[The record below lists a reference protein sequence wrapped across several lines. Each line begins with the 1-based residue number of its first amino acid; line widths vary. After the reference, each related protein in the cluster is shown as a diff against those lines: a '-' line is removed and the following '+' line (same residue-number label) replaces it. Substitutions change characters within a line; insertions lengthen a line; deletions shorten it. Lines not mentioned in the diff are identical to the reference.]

1 MVSEHLATGFFKESV
16 MIVIE
21 TFGGAEYAAIV
32 TDRDGNNMVFDS
44 YEEAETE
51 AADC

>member
-1 MVSEHLATGFFKESV
+1 MSF
-16 MIVIE
+16 IVIE

-32 TDRDGNNMVFDS
+32 TNRDGNNMVFDS

-51 AADC
+51 AADCQQGVIVEL